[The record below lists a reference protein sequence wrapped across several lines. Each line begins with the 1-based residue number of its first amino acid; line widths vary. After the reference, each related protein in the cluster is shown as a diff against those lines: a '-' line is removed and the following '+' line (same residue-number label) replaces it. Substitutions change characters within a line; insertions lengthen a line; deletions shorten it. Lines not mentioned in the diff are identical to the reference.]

1 MAHKASKLLLIITGI
16 WLICFNTYAQLN
28 IDTISTAQQLG
39 DNLWL
44 LEDSSAKLK
53 IEDVLNRSDFKRADS
68 EAPNYNSTKSAIWG
82 KIPIISDQT
91 IKGRYYFQFQYPI
104 LDSIQVWELDEDNK
118 VLDYKITGSSFLFEQ
133 RELNTALPS
142 FEIDKHTKTIFFR
155 VKSPL
160 NLNIPTVIIEHDEF
174 INSINNRDFAQG
186 MYAGFMIFLII
197 VILFL
202 ALKLND
208 KTFWAYIGHLIGTAF
223 ITLHLGGYA
232 FKYAWPH
239 IPIINTY
246 EPLIFGLGIFS
257 TLFSMAFLNTV
268 ESSPTLNKWLL
279 VSVFFNL
286 LVFPLSLL
294 GFQDI
299 ANQLVQAVG
308 ALGCFLMLVA
318 GIILYMKGYK
328 PARFFVAAWSLFLIG
343 VIISILQRVSVL
355 PFNDFTLHASQIG
368 STVEAILLTF
378 ALADKVI
385 LIKEE
390 KEQAQTNLLKES
402 RKNAEAEKTR
412 KLELEAEVKIRTKE
426 LETSNTNLSELNN
439 RQHKL
444 IRIIGHDIKGP
455 IGNMALALQ
464 IMLEDKD
471 NFDLSLLEKIKST
484 ADASHILLND
494 LLLWASTNSEI
505 KTEEINLKELVY
517 NVCKVLELNA
527 LHKQI
532 NFVYKGF
539 NNHDFIIN
547 GKKRYVETCLRN
559 VLSNA
564 IKFSNQNSQ
573 ITILLKDFS
582 DCIELIIED
591 KGVGVPKDKIE
602 EFNSGKKLNS
612 SLGTQGERGTG
623 FGLEFVRDFM
633 AAQKGKVILKSESGH
648 GTAVILQFTKA

>member
-1 MAHKASKLLLIITGI
+1 
-16 WLICFNTYAQLN
+16 
-28 IDTISTAQQLG
+28 
-39 DNLWL
+39 
-44 LEDSSAKLK
+44 
-53 IEDVLNRSDFKRADS
+53 
-68 EAPNYNSTKSAIWG
+68 
-82 KIPIISDQT
+82 
-91 IKGRYYFQFQYPI
+91 
-104 LDSIQVWELDEDNK
+104 
-118 VLDYKITGSSFLFEQ
+118 
-133 RELNTALPS
+133 
-142 FEIDKHTKTIFFR
+142 
-155 VKSPL
+155 
-160 NLNIPTVIIEHDEF
+160 
-174 INSINNRDFAQG
+174 
-186 MYAGFMIFLII
+186 
-197 VILFL
+197 
-202 ALKLND
+202 
-208 KTFWAYIGHLIGTAF
+208 
-223 ITLHLGGYA
+223 
-232 FKYAWPH
+232 
-239 IPIINTY
+239 
-246 EPLIFGLGIFS
+246 
-257 TLFSMAFLNTV
+257 
-268 ESSPTLNKWLL
+268 
-279 VSVFFNL
+279 
-286 LVFPLSLL
+286 
-294 GFQDI
+294 
-299 ANQLVQAVG
+299 
-308 ALGCFLMLVA
+308 VA
-318 GIILYMKGYK
+318 GIILYRKGYK

-439 RQHKL
+439 LQHKL

-484 ADASHILLND
+484 ADASHVLLND